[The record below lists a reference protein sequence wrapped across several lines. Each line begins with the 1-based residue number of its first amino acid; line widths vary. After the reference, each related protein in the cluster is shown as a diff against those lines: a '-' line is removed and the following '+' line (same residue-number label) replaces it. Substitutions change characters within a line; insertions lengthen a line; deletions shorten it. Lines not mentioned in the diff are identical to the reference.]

1 MRSYWIILVFILCP
15 FIALAQ
21 NATITG
27 KVVNAN
33 GKNPVTRASVFL
45 SNATYGSVTADDGS
59 FTLGGV
65 KPGQYELVVT
75 TVGYEDYSQTIQVG
89 GAPLKLNIELTQKVL
104 MLREVVVS
112 SAADWKKNY
121 EQFKRDFIGTTENS
135 KLCKVLNPHILNLIY
150 HRNKQQ
156 LEASGDEFLVVENR
170 ALGYRTKFLLKNFV
184 SDAIEHTIQYA
195 GKALFEELPGSVE
208 QKKIWKLKREQA
220 YYGSAQHF
228 YRSLYKDKLKEEG
241 FEAHDFTRFLNHER
255 PDEALLAQKI
265 KRFRDITPNRDS
277 LMNWYKLSNLTK
289 WNRENLVRIPYQSFE
304 ILRKT
309 PQQGIYAV
317 VFPHFLYVVYTKKE
331 ETTEFKDVYRPLD
344 MGNFETSIITL
355 YNNYILFDMNGIVI
369 SNPSPLYE
377 GTWSKAKLADLLPVD
392 YEPGD

>member
-1 MRSYWIILVFILCP
+1 MRPYWIILLFIACP
-15 FIALAQ
+15 FLVMAQ
-21 NATITG
+21 NTTITG
-27 KVVNAN
+27 TIVNAN
-33 GKNPVTRASVFL
+33 GKNPVSRASVFL
-45 SNATYGSVTADDGS
+45 SNATYGTVTSDDGS

-75 TVGYEDYSQTIQVG
+75 TVGYEDFSQTIQVS

-104 MLREVVVS
+104 MLREVVIS

-121 EQFKRDFIGTTENS
+121 EQFRREFIGTTENS
-135 KLCKVLNPHILNLIY
+135 KLCRVVNPHILNLIY

-156 LEASGDEFLVVENR
+156 LEASGDEFLVVENH

-184 SDAIEHTIQYA
+184 SDAIEYTIQYA
-195 GKALFEELPGSVE
+195 GKALFEELPGSAE
-208 QKKIWKLKREQA
+208 QKKAWKLKREQA

-228 YRSLYKDKLKEEG
+228 YRSLYKDRLKEEG
-241 FEAHDFTRFLNHER
+241 FEAHDFTRMLNRER
-255 PDEALLAQKI
+255 PDEGLILQKI
-265 KRFRDITPNRDS
+265 KRYRDIAPNRDS
-277 LMNWYKLSNLTK
+277 LNNWYRLSNLTK
-289 WNRENLVRIPYQSFE
+289 WNRENLVRTPYQSIE

-309 PQQGIYAV
+309 QDKGIYAV
-317 VFPHFLYVVYTKKE
+317 VFPHLLYVVYTKKE

-344 MGNFETSIITL
+344 MGNFETSIVSL
-355 YNNYILFDMNGIVI
+355 SSAYILFDMNGIVI

>member
-1 MRSYWIILVFILCP
+1 MRSYWIILAFILCP

-21 NATITG
+21 NTTITG

-104 MLREVVVS
+104 MLREVVIS

-121 EQFKRDFIGTTENS
+121 EQFRRDFIGTTENS

-377 GTWSKAKLADLLPVD
+377 GTWSKAKLADMLPVD

>member
-1 MRSYWIILVFILCP
+1 MRPYWIFLIFIVCP

-21 NATITG
+21 NVNITG
-27 KVVNAN
+27 TVVNAN
-33 GKNPVTRASVFL
+33 GKSPVANASVFL
-45 SNATYGSVTADDGS
+45 SNATYGTSTNSDGS
-59 FTLGGV
+59 YTLSGV

-89 GAPLKLNIELTQKVL
+89 NAPIKVNIELTQKVL
-104 MLREVVVS
+104 MLREVVIS

-121 EQFKRDFIGTTENS
+121 EQFRREFIGTTENS
-135 KLCKVLNPHILNLIY
+135 KLCRVVNPHILNLIY

-184 SDAIEHTIQYA
+184 SDGIEHTIQYA
-195 GKALFEELPGSVE
+195 GKALFEELPGSAE
-208 QKKIWKLKREQA
+208 QKKVWKLKREEA

-228 YRSLYKDKLKEEG
+228 YRSLYKDRLKEEG
-241 FEAHDFTRFLNHER
+241 FEAHDFTRMINRDR
-255 PDEALLAQKI
+255 PDEALILQKI
-265 KRFRDITPNRDS
+265 KRYSVTAPNRDS
-277 LMNWYKLSNLTK
+277 LMNWYKISNLTK
-289 WNRENLVRIPYQSFE
+289 WNRENLVRVPYQSFE

-309 PQQGIYAV
+309 QQPGIYAV
-317 VFPHFLYVVYTKKE
+317 VFPHYLYVVYTKKE
-331 ETTEFKDVYRPLD
+331 EKTEFRDVYRPLD
-344 MGNFETSIITL
+344 MGNFETSIVTI

-392 YEPGD
+392 YEPGN

>member
-1 MRSYWIILVFILCP
+1 MRSYWIYLIIILCP
-15 FIALAQ
+15 FIAVAQ

-27 KVVNAN
+27 KVVNAAS
-33 GKNPVTRASVFL
+33 KNPVPNASVFL
-45 SNATYGSVTADDGS
+45 SNATYGTSTNETGA
-59 FTLGGV
+59 FTLAGV

-89 GAPLKLNIELTQKVL
+89 RDPVKVNIELTQKVL
-104 MLREVVVS
+104 MLREVVIS

-121 EQFKRDFIGTTENS
+121 EQFRRDFIGTTENS
-135 KLCKVLNPHILNLIY
+135 KLCKVMNPHILNLIY

-208 QKKIWKLKREQA
+208 QKKIWKLKREEA

-241 FEAHDFTRFLNHER
+241 FEAHDFTRFLNRER
-255 PDEALLAQKI
+255 PEEGLIQQKI
-265 KRFRDITPNRDS
+265 KRYRDISPNRDS
-277 LMNWYKLSNLTK
+277 LINWYKLSNLTK

-309 PQQGIYAV
+309 PQAGIYAV
-317 VFPHFLYVVYTKKE
+317 VFPHLLYVVYNKKE
-331 ETTEFKDVYRPLD
+331 EKTEFRDVYRPLD

-377 GTWSKAKLADLLPVD
+377 GTWSKAKLADLVPVD

>member
-1 MRSYWIILVFILCP
+1 MRSYWIILAFILCP
-15 FIALAQ
+15 FVALAQ
-21 NATITG
+21 NTTITG

-104 MLREVVVS
+104 MLREVVIS

-121 EQFKRDFIGTTENS
+121 EQFRRDFIGTTENS

-377 GTWSKAKLADLLPVD
+377 GTWSKAKLADMLPVD

>member
-1 MRSYWIILVFILCP
+1 MRSYWIILAFILCP

-21 NATITG
+21 NTTITG

-104 MLREVVVS
+104 MLREVVIS

-121 EQFKRDFIGTTENS
+121 EQFRRDFIGTTENS
-135 KLCKVLNPHILNLIY
+135 KLCKVMNPHILNLIY

-241 FEAHDFTRFLNHER
+241 FEAHDFTRFINHER

>member
-1 MRSYWIILVFILCP
+1 MRSYWIILAFILCP

-21 NATITG
+21 NTTITG

-104 MLREVVVS
+104 MLREVVIS

-121 EQFKRDFIGTTENS
+121 EQFRRDFIGTTENS
-135 KLCKVLNPHILNLIY
+135 KLCKVMNPHILNLIY

>member
-1 MRSYWIILVFILCP
+1 MRSYWIFLIFILCP

-27 KVVNAN
+27 KVVGAAS
-33 GKNPVTRASVFL
+33 KNPVANASVFL
-45 SNATYGSVTADDGS
+45 SNATYGTSTNEDGS
-59 FTLGGV
+59 FTLAGV

-75 TVGYEDYSQTIQVG
+75 VVGYEDYSQTIQVG
-89 GAPLKLNIELTQKVL
+89 SAPLKVNIELTQKVL
-104 MLREVVVS
+104 MLREVVIS
-112 SAADWKKNY
+112 SPADWKKNY
-121 EQFKRDFIGTTENS
+121 EQFRRDFIGTTENS
-135 KLCKVLNPHILNLIY
+135 KLCHVVNPHILNLIY

-156 LEASGDEFLVVENR
+156 LEASGDEFLVVENK

-208 QKKIWKLKREQA
+208 QKKIWKLKREEA

-255 PDEALLAQKI
+255 PSEVVLQQKI
-265 KRFRDITPNRDS
+265 KRFKDITPNRDS
-277 LMNWYKLSNLTK
+277 LINYYKLANLTK

-309 PQQGIYAV
+309 PQTGIYAV
-317 VFPHFLYVVYTKKE
+317 VFPHFLYVVYNKKE
-331 ETTEFKDVYRPLD
+331 EKTEFKDVYRPLD

-392 YEPGD
+392 YEPGN

>member
-27 KVVNAN
+27 KVVSAN

>member
-1 MRSYWIILVFILCP
+1 MRSYWIILTLILCP
-15 FIALAQ
+15 FILLAQ

-27 KVVNAN
+27 KVVSA
-33 GKNPVTRASVFL
+33 GIKNPVPRASVFL
-45 SNATYGSVTADDGS
+45 SNATYGAVTADDGS
-59 FTLGGV
+59 FTLANV

-75 TVGYEDYSQTIQVG
+75 TVGFEDYSQTIQVG
-89 GAPLKLNIELTQKVL
+89 NAPLKLNIELTQKVL
-104 MLREVVVS
+104 MLREVVIS

-121 EQFKRDFIGTTENS
+121 EQFRRDFIGTTENS
-135 KLCKVLNPHILNLIY
+135 KLCHVVNPHILNLIY

-156 LEASGDEFLVVENR
+156 LEASGDEFLVVENK

-184 SDAIEHTIQYA
+184 SDGIEHTISYA
-195 GKALFEELPGSVE
+195 GKALFEELPGTAE
-208 QKKIWKLKREQA
+208 QKKIWKQKREDA

-255 PDEALLAQKI
+255 PDEVLLAQKI
-265 KRFRDITPNRDS
+265 KRFKDLTPNRDS
-277 LMNWYKLSNLTK
+277 LMYWYKLSNLTK
-289 WNRENLVRIPYQSFE
+289 WNRENLVRLPYQSFE

-309 PQQGIYAV
+309 PEQGIYAV
-317 VFPHFLYVVYTKKE
+317 VFPHFLYVVYTKKA

-355 YNNYILFDMNGIVI
+355 YNKYILFDMNGIVV

-392 YEPGD
+392 YEPGN

>member
-1 MRSYWIILVFILCP
+1 MRSYWIILAFILCP

-21 NATITG
+21 NTTITG

-104 MLREVVVS
+104 MLREVVIS

-121 EQFKRDFIGTTENS
+121 EQFRRDFIGTTENS
-135 KLCKVLNPHILNLIY
+135 KLCKVMNPHILNLIY

-377 GTWSKAKLADLLPVD
+377 GTWSKSKLADLLPVD

>member
-1 MRSYWIILVFILCP
+1 MRSYWIILAFILCP

-21 NATITG
+21 NTTITG

-104 MLREVVVS
+104 MLREVVIS

-121 EQFKRDFIGTTENS
+121 EQFRRDFIGITENS

-377 GTWSKAKLADLLPVD
+377 GTWSKAKLADMLPVD

>member
-1 MRSYWIILVFILCP
+1 MRSYWIILAFILCP

-21 NATITG
+21 NTTITG

-104 MLREVVVS
+104 MLREVVIS

-121 EQFKRDFIGTTENS
+121 EQFRRDFIGTTENS

-241 FEAHDFTRFLNHER
+241 FEAHDFTRFINHER